1 MILLESLSSQEL
13 MQQQKKFMDLK
24 LSAKIISFVK
34 LKVSTLLE
42 NLDQ

>member
-24 LSAKIISFVK
+24 PLQQMISFVK